1 MKQIGIAV
9 AIVTY
14 SFLTRMA
21 LTQGVPLYT
30 ADYYL
35 INPEGYLGKS
45 VTLDVGYLR
54 PRDEQRD
61 AGLRQ
66 FDARTYNQNQWG
78 GTISVLTPAANPSR
92 LAALCGTQ
100 MQYTGAGVK
109 MTLIHG
115 TFSKDVRV
123 TATSFSYRTKPFA
136 ARNPCCPSAPSTSCR
151 YLTAVGPI
159 ASTAR
164 L

>member
-35 INPEGYLGKS
+35 INPEGYVGKS
-45 VTLDVGYLR
+45 VTLAVGYLR

-78 GTISVLTPAANPSR
+78 GTISVLTPAANASR

-115 TFSKDVRV
+115 TFSKDAKGQRLLRFRTALSRLPREIRAVLRHSVRRA
-123 TATSFSYRTKPFA
+123 AT
-136 ARNPCCPSAPSTSCR
+136 
-151 YLTAVGPI
+151 
-159 ASTAR
+159 
-164 L
+164 